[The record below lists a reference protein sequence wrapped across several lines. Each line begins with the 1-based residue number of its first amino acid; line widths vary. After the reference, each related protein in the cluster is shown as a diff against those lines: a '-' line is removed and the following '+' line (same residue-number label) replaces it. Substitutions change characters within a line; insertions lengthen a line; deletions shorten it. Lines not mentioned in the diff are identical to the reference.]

1 VKWEPGQPRSE
12 SLEDRRGE
20 RPGGFGRGGFGGG
33 GPPTMSLGG
42 LLLLLALAYFFGPGL
57 LSVLGPIETGPEPAP
72 TPRPVPLP
80 RTAPAPGA
88 PPVRTDAAEEQL
100 VDFVS
105 FVIDDLQKTWSAKL
119 TGYEPTRLVLFRGAV
134 QSACGFAQAA
144 MGPFYCPLDQKVYI
158 DLAFYDELRRRF
170 GAAGDFAQA
179 YVIAHEVGHH
189 IQRQIGVEPQVRQ
202 LQRRRPDL
210 ANELS
215 VRMELQAD
223 CLAGVWGHSTAQRQI
238 LERGDVEE
246 GLRAAAAIGD
256 DNIQRRTQGYVV
268 PEGFTHGSSEQRV
281 AWFRRG
287 LETGDPE
294 ACDTFGSSRG

>member
-1 VKWEPGQPRSE
+1 VKWEPGQRSE

-20 RPGGFGRGGFGGG
+20 GPAGGPGGFGTG
-33 GPPTMSLGG
+33 GPRSMSLGG
-42 LLLLLALAYFFGPGL
+42 LLLLLALAYFFGPGIF
-57 LSVLGPIETGPEPAP
+57 SAVGPLDTGPAPEP
-72 TPRPVPLP
+72 TPRTRLP
-80 RTAPAPGA
+80 QTAPAPGA
-88 PPVRTDAAEEQL
+88 PPAATDPAEEQL

-105 FVIDDLQKTWSAKL
+105 FVIDDLQKTWSATL

-144 MGPFYCPLDQKVYI
+144 MGPFYCPNDQKVYI
-158 DLAFYDELRRRF
+158 DLAFYDELRQRF

-210 ANELS
+210 ANQLS

-223 CLAGVWGHSTAQRQI
+223 CFAGVWGHSTAQREI

-256 DNIQRRTQGYVV
+256 DRIQRKTQGYVV

-281 AWFRRG
+281 YWFRRG
-287 LETGDPE
+287 LESGDPNR
-294 ACDTFGSSRG
+294 CDTFEETEP

>member
-1 VKWEPGQPRSE
+1 MKWEPGDQRSE
-12 SLEDRRGE
+12 HLEDRRGE
-20 RPGGFGRGGFGGG
+20 RPGGFGGFGGGG
-33 GPPTMSLGG
+33 GPPTMSLTG
-42 LLLLLALAYFFGPGL
+42 LLLLLALAYFFGPGI
-57 LSVLGPIETGPEPAP
+57 LSVLGPGIETGPAP
-72 TPRPVPLP
+72 TPSP
-80 RTAPAPGA
+80 RQTPERYAPAPGA
-88 PPVRTDAAEEQL
+88 PPAQADPQEEQL

-105 FVIDDLQKTWSAKL
+105 FVIDDLQGTWAKKL
-119 TGYEPTRLVLFRGAV
+119 TGYQPTSLVLFRGAV

-144 MGPFYCPLDQKVYI
+144 MGPFYCPRDEKVYV
-158 DLAFYDELRRRF
+158 DLGFYDELRQRF

-202 LQRRRPDL
+202 LQQRRPDL

-223 CLAGVWGHSTAQRQI
+223 CFAGVWGHSTAQRQI
-238 LERGDVEE
+238 LEHGDVEE

-256 DNIQRRTQGYVV
+256 DNIQKRTQGYVV
-268 PEGFTHGSSEQRV
+268 PEGFTHGTSKQRV

-287 LETGDPE
+287 LESGDPND
-294 ACDTFGSSRG
+294 CNTFDVAGL

>member
-1 VKWEPGQPRSE
+1 MKWEPGEQRSE
-12 SLEDRRGE
+12 HLEDRRGE
-20 RPGGFGRGGFGGG
+20 RPSGFPGFGGG

-42 LLLLLALAYFFGPGL
+42 LLLLLALAYFLGPGI
-57 LSVLGPIETGPEPAP
+57 LSGLGPGIETGPA
-72 TPRPVPLP
+72 PVPSP
-80 RTAPAPGA
+80 RTAPERYAPAPGA
-88 PPVRTDAAEEQL
+88 PPVQADADEEKL

-105 FVIDDLQKTWSAKL
+105 FVIDDLQATWSRKL
-119 TGYEPTRLVLFRGAV
+119 TGYQETRLVLFRGAV

-144 MGPFYCPLDQKVYI
+144 MGPFYCPLDEKVYV
-158 DLAFYDELRRRF
+158 DLRFYDELRQRF

-189 IQRQIGVEPQVRQ
+189 IQKQIGIEPQVRQ
-202 LQRRRPDL
+202 AQRRRPDL

-223 CLAGVWGHSTAQRQI
+223 CFAGVWGHSTAQRDI

-256 DNIQRRTQGYVV
+256 DNIQKRTQGYVV

-281 AWFRRG
+281 RWFRRG
-287 LETGDPE
+287 LESGDPND
-294 ACDTFGSSRG
+294 CDTFDGGGL

>member
-1 VKWEPGQPRSE
+1 MP
-12 SLEDRRGE
+12 E
-20 RPGGFGRGGFGGG
+20 R
-33 GPPTMSLGG
+33 
-42 LLLLLALAYFFGPGL
+42 Y
-57 LSVLGPIETGPEPAP
+57 
-72 TPRPVPLP
+72 
-80 RTAPAPGA
+80 APAPGA
-88 PPVRTDAAEEQL
+88 PPAQADPQEEQL

-105 FVIDDLQKTWSAKL
+105 FVIDDLQGTWAKKL
-119 TGYEPTRLVLFRGAV
+119 TGYQPTRLVLFRGAV

-144 MGPFYCPLDQKVYI
+144 MGPFYCPRDEKVYV
-158 DLAFYDELRRRF
+158 DLGFYDELRQRF

-202 LQRRRPDL
+202 LQQRRPDL

-223 CLAGVWGHSTAQRQI
+223 CFAGVWGHSTAQRQI
-238 LERGDVEE
+238 LEHGDVEE

-256 DNIQRRTQGYVV
+256 DNIQKRTQGYVV
-268 PEGFTHGSSEQRV
+268 PEGFTHGTSQQRV

-287 LETGDPE
+287 LESGDPND
-294 ACDTFGSSRG
+294 CNTFDAAGL